1 MRGIALLSLVTT
13 GFIAGGCGASNSHP
27 ASNSQP
33 VTAGDVNGAAMVA
46 SQIRYVV
53 EGATVRVDLRVPGRA
68 TVLAATYPGLERA
81 TNQNPW
87 DLYDPAS
94 KQFIAQYTGRGGA
107 FLWSVA
113 GGAPERVPFEGMES
127 EPAFHESFV
136 HGVLSAD
143 GKLVYLSTAK
153 AAYVARRTGDGL
165 TFSALRP
172 LGHDVQLVHDISWDN
187 QRLVASGHRPTKW
200 GDPANVVAPRMVS
213 VFAVAADGTLGADLT
228 AEYPALQTDYIQ
240 APGFMSDS
248 RSLLFEGDD
257 DIDTGDR
264 LFVFRPGE
272 GQTELSPE
280 AVEDRDFNTPCVLPD
295 DRVVFFESADR
306 GYLIRVHDAAA
317 GTTET
322 VDDTWYPFSGYV
334 RCR

>member
-1 MRGIALLSLVTT
+1 MRGIALSGLISGLV
-13 GFIAGGCGASNSHP
+13 IATGCGASSSHP
-27 ASNSQP
+27 VTTRDANGRRVTTASP
-33 VTAGDVNGAAMVA
+33 
-46 SQIRYVV
+46 IRYVV
-53 EGATVRVDLRVPGRA
+53 DGATIRVDASVPGRA
-68 TVLAATYPGLERA
+68 TVLAATYSGLDRA

-87 DLYDPAS
+87 DLYDPVS
-94 KQFIAQYTGRGGA
+94 KRFIAQYTGRGGA

-113 GGAPERVPFEGMES
+113 GGAPERVFFEGMEA
-127 EPAFHESFV
+127 EPAFQEPFV

-143 GKLVYLSTAK
+143 GKLVYLSTEK
-153 AAYVARRTGDGL
+153 AAYVARRTGEGL

-213 VFAVAADGTLGADLT
+213 VFGVAADGTLGADLT

-240 APGFMSDS
+240 APSFMSDS
-248 RSLLFEGDD
+248 RSLLYEGDD

-264 LFVFRPGE
+264 LYVFRPGE
-272 GQTELSPE
+272 GQKELSPD

-306 GYLIRVHDAAA
+306 GYLIRVHDAEA